1 MLSDHWAAQT
11 KFLICHAGLL
21 VPDIPLEETHAVRKV
36 CDKHGIE
43 LVLLSTPTTPPAR
56 MAAIAEA
63 TQGFVYLVSLTG
75 VTGVKDVMESRV
87 EGLVQQLHGMTDK
100 PVSSADGCQM
110 LEPPDAASLQNE
122 GCAAQLAQT
131 TPGTFGQDLVTLAPH
146 VLLGA
151 QVCVGF
157 GVSKPE
163 QARQIASWGAEGVIC
178 GSALVRALGE
188 SSSPVSCWH
197 AAAVECCSCQCIAG
211 SFSAGA
217 LSRICAM
224 LTLTL
229 LCVLLDQAEGLKAME
244 TLATNLVSAIH

>member
-1 MLSDHWAAQT
+1 MLPDHWAAQT
-11 KFLICHAGLL
+11 KFLICDAGLL

-75 VTGVKDVMESRV
+75 VTGVKEVMESRV

-122 GCAAQLAQT
+122 G
-131 TPGTFGQDLVTLAPH
+131 
-146 VLLGA
+146 
-151 QVCVGF
+151 
-157 GVSKPE
+157 
-163 QARQIASWGAEGVIC
+163 
-178 GSALVRALGE
+178 
-188 SSSPVSCWH
+188 
-197 AAAVECCSCQCIAG
+197 
-211 SFSAGA
+211 
-217 LSRICAM
+217 
-224 LTLTL
+224 
-229 LCVLLDQAEGLKAME
+229 
-244 TLATNLVSAIH
+244 